1 MEAQYFTIKMFSLLF
16 IILFYVLMML
26 VTSVR
31 IKEDIEK
38 YNRKSVFIS
47 TVAANYLALYKRG
60 FVIMGS
66 LLFPF
71 YFMFKYGCWYG
82 KKFYNILIENKDEN
96 RIASWL
102 I

>member
-1 MEAQYFTIKMFSLLF
+1 MEAQYFRIKMFSLLF
-16 IILFYVLMML
+16 IILFYVLMMF
-26 VTSVR
+26 VASMR

-38 YNRKSVFIS
+38 YDRKSVFIS
-47 TVAANYLALYKRG
+47 TVAANYLAVYKRW
-60 FVIMGS
+60 FVLIGS

-82 KKFYNILIENKDEN
+82 KKFYDILIENKDEN

-102 I
+102 F